1 VILLS
6 AERCRDIAVAALR
19 TTGEPAMPTD
29 SPNPSPEAVDR
40 VARAICREKC
50 ASYGEPPCFTLEDDD
65 GNLVP
70 WPNPHCDEP
79 GCGALAVAALLAT
92 PVQQEPGDDA

>member
-1 VILLS
+1 
-6 AERCRDIAVAALR
+6 
-19 TTGEPAMPTD
+19 MTD

-50 ASYGEPPCFTLEDDD
+50 AFYGEPPCFTLEDDD

-92 PVQQEPGDDA
+92 PVQQEPGDADA